1 MPTTRFVPGATVWRP
16 DSSQAG
22 GVLAF
27 VCPGQGSQSAGMFA
41 PWLELPGVA
50 ELLGAL
56 GEAAELDLIAHG
68 TTSDADTIRDTA
80 VAQPLI
86 VAAGLM
92 VAAQLGPVPV
102 TGAGLLA
109 GHSVGEFTAAALAGV
124 LTGEQA
130 IRLVAGRGRAM
141 AAASAL
147 RPTGMSAVLGGDPV
161 EVAARL
167 AALELVAANAN
178 GAGQVVAAGTLEQL
192 AELKQD
198 PPLRAKVI
206 PLAVAGAFHTAFMAP
221 ARQALADLAARI
233 EPADPA
239 VPLLSNADGE
249 PVADGAQALSRLVS
263 QVSRPVRW
271 DACQATMVRLG
282 VDALI
287 ELTPAGTLTGLAKR
301 TMPGVRLVPVKTP
314 ADLDAARTLLAD
326 TTQPSGADP
335 SGVPA

>member
-1 MPTTRFVPGATVWRP
+1 
-16 DSSQAG
+16 
-22 GVLAF
+22 
-27 VCPGQGSQSAGMFA
+27 MFA

-102 TGAGLLA
+102 TGA
-109 GHSVGEFTAAALAGV
+109 AALAGV

-147 RPTGMSAVLGGDPV
+147 QPTGMSAVLGGDPD

-167 AALELVAANAN
+167 AALDLVAANAN

-192 AELKQD
+192 AALKQD
-198 PPLRAKVI
+198 PPQRAKVI

-301 TMPGVRLVPVKTP
+301 TMPGVRPVPVKTP
-314 ADLDAARTLLAD
+314 ADLDAARALLAD